1 MVVKVGEKLKN
12 IFLEAAMNY
21 DKMSDLKKAEANDNI
36 RKQFDNIIHGN
47 PPKTEREK
55 EIDKLA
61 REELEDYKR
70 KKKAFY
76 ANPIHWDNN
85 KRRRHGLPVLRGRVN
100 KHRLKEYPGF
110 HPSVRF
116 SCMIEDL
123 FDEILITVMED
134 GFNSFVEVKD
144 LAVGDT
150 NVLRVNE

>member
-1 MVVKVGEKLKN
+1 
-12 IFLEAAMNY
+12 MNY
-21 DKMSDLKKAEANDNI
+21 DKISDSEKAEANDNI

-61 REELEDYKR
+61 KEELEGYRR

-85 KRRRHGLPVLRGRVN
+85 KRRRHGLPVLRGNVN
-100 KHRLKEYPGF
+100 KYRLKECPGF
-110 HPSVRF
+110 YPSVRF
-116 SCMIEDL
+116 FGMMEDL
-123 FDEILITVMED
+123 FDEILITTMED

-144 LAVGDT
+144 LAVGDA
-150 NVLRVNE
+150 NVFRVSE

>member
-1 MVVKVGEKLKN
+1 MKN
-12 IFLEAAMNY
+12 TLLDVAQNF
-21 DKMSDLKKAEANDNI
+21 DKMSDSEKAEVNDSI
-36 RKQFDNIIHGN
+36 RKQFDNIIHGK

-61 REELEDYKR
+61 REELEEYRR

-76 ANPIHWDNN
+76 DNPIHWDNN
-85 KRRRHGLPVLRGRVN
+85 KRRRRGLPVLRGRVN

-116 SCMIEDL
+116 FCMMEDL
-123 FDEILITVMED
+123 FDEILITTMED
-134 GFNSFVEVKD
+134 DFNSFVEVKD